1 MPPGSRGFDGYTK
14 EHVEG
19 HAAATM
25 RELKVQEGTLYI
37 NNPSGPCLSCNR
49 LLDRMLEPGAGLN
62 VVWPGG
68 AKTYEGI
75 QP

>member
-1 MPPGSRGFDGYTK
+1 M

-25 RELKVQEGTLYI
+25 RELKIQEGTLYI
-37 NNPSGPCLSCNR
+37 NHRNGPCPNCDSLLNRMLPSGAR
-49 LLDRMLEPGAGLN
+49 LE
-62 VVWPGG
+62 VVWPRG